1 MAASNPCI
9 RAATR
14 LGKNAGVMVGR
25 AASPGVAVV
34 ASAAVV
40 LAALPGAGTL
50 LTDVE
55 RRRAARLRKP
65 AERQDFVAAHVLVR
79 LCAEAMF
86 GVDRESPVVQRCAQC
101 GGEHGRPTL
110 PAVSEAGLSLA
121 HSGGV
126 VAAAV
131 ASGRV
136 GIDVEPLGGAA
147 VVDAAPTFT
156 TAAERRL
163 VAAHSDP
170 HRALL
175 LLWVRKE
182 ALVKAGLASLDAMS
196 SLDLAD
202 LPFERPGSGQHPMRY
217 GDLTLLDLAL
227 PETAGLGAVASEQ
240 RLRVLTLEE
249 LMRATPT
256 P

>member
-1 MAASNPCI
+1 MI
-9 RAATR
+9 
-14 LGKNAGVMVGR
+14 
-25 AASPGVAVV
+25 
-34 ASAAVV
+34 ASAAAA
-40 LAALPGAGTL
+40 LAAIPRAETL

-65 AERQDFVAAHVLVR
+65 ADRQDFVAAHVLVR
-79 LCAEAMF
+79 LCAEAVF
-86 GVDRESPVVQRCAQC
+86 GVDRASPVVQRCAQC

-110 PAVSEAGLSLA
+110 PAVIEAGVSLA

-131 ASGRV
+131 ATGRV
-136 GIDVEPLGGAA
+136 GIDVEPLGAAA
-147 VVDAAPTFT
+147 VVEVAPTFT
-156 TAAERRL
+156 TEAEHRL
-163 VAAHSDP
+163 VAATADP

-182 ALVKAGLASLDAMS
+182 ALVKAGLASLAAMS

-202 LPFERPGSGQHPMRY
+202 LPLEWPRSGPASMRY
-217 GDLTLLDLAL
+217 GDVTLLDLAL
-227 PETAGLGAVASEQ
+227 PEPAGLGAVASDQ
-240 RLRVLTLEE
+240 LLRVLTLDQ
-249 LMRATPT
+249 LMRAIPT